1 MKAKVVRNVVDL
13 IGRVGADMDEAV
25 KAHDYET
32 YCSAFAIIVV
42 YVIAIYLIADT
53 ADDFPEEFFENRYI
67 AELMSAA
74 DIIKWQDWCDAPG
87 HYSRRVDISE
97 VVSAWRL
104 NDCVMVWRG
113 IDPGSYESAL
123 SVIDD
128 IQYKAL
134 NEHGLTDMSV
144 LEIVEYASEK
154 ASEII

>member
-1 MKAKVVRNVVDL
+1 MKAKVVRKAVDL
-13 IGRVGADMDEAV
+13 IDRVGADMDEAV

-42 YVIAIYLIADT
+42 YVIAIYLMADT

-67 AELMSAA
+67 ADLMSAA
-74 DIIKWQDWCDAPG
+74 NSIKWQDWRDAPG

-97 VVSAWRL
+97 IVSAWRL
-104 NDCVMVWRG
+104 DECVMSWQG
-113 IDPGSYESAL
+113 YDPGSYESTL
-123 SVIDD
+123 SAIEE

-134 NEHGLTDMSV
+134 NDLGLTDMSV
-144 LEIVEYASEK
+144 LEVAQYAFDK